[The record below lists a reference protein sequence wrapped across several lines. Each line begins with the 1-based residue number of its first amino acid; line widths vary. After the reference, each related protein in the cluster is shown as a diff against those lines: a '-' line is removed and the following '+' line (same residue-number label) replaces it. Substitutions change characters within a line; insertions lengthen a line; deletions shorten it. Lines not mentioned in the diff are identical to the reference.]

1 MTKANGTAIADALRA
16 TDAEPV
22 TPLVL
27 PLTPEQRQA
36 AFLEAF
42 AALEKKFGVTVI
54 AQMKPRIL
62 GEVVQVE
69 AQAVIALIND
79 WKAD

>member
-1 MTKANGTAIADALRA
+1 MTNGTAI
-16 TDAEPV
+16 TDAIRAAENEPISA
-22 TPLVL
+22 
-27 PLTPEQRQA
+27 EERQK

-42 AALEKKFGVTVI
+42 AALEKRFGCTVT
-54 AQMKPRIL
+54 AQMRPRIL

-69 AQAVIALIND
+69 AAVVVVAIPD